1 MELVLNIGNSFL
13 KGGFFE
19 KEKLKATFHLPS
31 NPLNR
36 ENLRIEL
43 KKHPISTTLVGSDN
57 RQAEK
62 RAVEVLEEIQVPFD
76 QVSHEHLSIQLAV
89 ENPAE
94 VGIDRIANV
103 YGALTQFPGKDALIV
118 DMGTAV
124 TFDVVRKDRTFL
136 GGAIYPGVNIS
147 AQALNDWTDKLPLV
161 QMQKP
166 PSPIS
171 NSTIGNIQ
179 SGIYYGL
186 LGAVERIVRE
196 MKRDFPQAF
205 VIATG
210 GLTATKDHPLGDDL
224 QRDLKPLMDTFEP
237 ELTLLGLYQILK
249 ERK

>member
-19 KEKLKATFHLPS
+19 KEALKEVFHLPS

-36 ENLRIEL
+36 ENLRTAL
-43 KKHPISTTLVGSDN
+43 KKNRIEKTLVGSDN
-57 RQAEK
+57 REAEK
-62 RAVEVLEEIQVPFD
+62 RAIEVLEEMKSSFD
-76 QVSHEHLSIQLAV
+76 RVTHEALSVELVV

-94 VGIDRIANV
+94 VGIDRIANA
-103 YGALTQFPGKDALIV
+103 YGALAQFPGKDILVV

-124 TFDVVRKDRTFL
+124 TFDAVTKERKFL

-161 QMQKP
+161 QIQKP
-166 PSPIS
+166 SSPIS
-171 NSTIGNIQ
+171 NSTSGNIQ

-186 LGAVERIVRE
+186 LGAIERVTRE
-196 MKRDFPQAF
+196 MKKGFPQAF
-205 VIATG
+205 LIATG
-210 GLTATKDHPLGDDL
+210 GLTAAKDHPLGTEI
-224 QRDLKPLMDTFEP
+224 QKDLKSFMDAFEP